1 MSDALPARAV
11 LRHRLAAAPSELGLA
26 LTVPGVLRPLP
37 DPRGP
42 LPQGIADAPALWQA
56 VAALPPGPSRES
68 AFVSTSRVAKRDL
81 WRKGID
87 QEPELAGRG
96 GTPPGFEVVEGLDA
110 GEGRAP
116 LHGLLRPPREG
127 RGAVVVVHG
136 MYDSK
141 QSRYVRLAGE
151 WLARQ
156 GWGVALVD
164 LRWHGRLLSERWLP
178 TLGIEE
184 SRDLVAW
191 SVLLRER
198 WGERPL
204 GLLGFSLGALAVIHA
219 LARPGAAEAFRL
231 GGAALSPPGPLGRS
245 LQGLDREVR
254 FGRHCLEAS
263 ILHLFQRLLRRRLEL
278 LGLPA
283 GGPRPFGRFLEW
295 LVQRLPGGPTSV
307 AELLQAADPLPAL
320 AGSRRP
326 LLVVSSKNDPVF
338 PEFTA
343 EEHYRKAQSHENTC
357 VIPTDAGGHI
367 GHMGLYPGWT
377 AELLHRFFGLAGGV
391 FP

>member
-1 MSDALPARAV
+1 MSDALPAREV
-11 LRHRLAAAPSELGLA
+11 LRHRVLTAPAELALA

-37 DPRGP
+37 DPGRP
-42 LPQGIADAPALWQA
+42 LPEGVGDAAALWQA
-56 VAALPPGPSRES
+56 VAALPPGPRRES

-81 WRKGID
+81 WRKGVD

-96 GTPPGFEVVEGLDA
+96 EPPAGFEAVAGLDA
-110 GEGRAP
+110 GPGRAP
-116 LHGLLRPPREG
+116 LHALLSPPREG

-141 QSRYVRLAGE
+141 QSLYVRLAGE

-164 LRWHGRLLSERWLP
+164 LRWHGQLLSERWLP
-178 TLGIEE
+178 TLGLEE

-191 SVLLRER
+191 TDLLRER

-219 LARPGAAEAFRL
+219 LARPEAAEAFRL
-231 GGAALSPPGPLGRS
+231 GGAAFSPPGSLGRS

-254 FGRHCLEAS
+254 FGRRGLEAS
-263 ILHLFQRLLRRRLEL
+263 ILQLFQRLLRRRMEL

-283 GGPRPFGRFLEW
+283 GGPGPFGRFLEW
-295 LVQRLPGGPTSV
+295 LVRRLPGGPSSV
-307 AELLQAADPLPAL
+307 AAFLQAADPLPAL
-320 AGSRRP
+320 AASRRP
-326 LLVVSSKNDPVF
+326 LLVVSSRNDPVF

-343 EEHYRKAQSHENTC
+343 EELRREAQGHRSTL
-357 VIPTDAGGHI
+357 VVPTDAGGHI
-367 GHMGLYPGWT
+367 GHMGLYPEWT

-391 FP
+391 A